1 MRFNIGVKEAQYIQK
16 SFKFSPLI
24 GLDRVLFAPLGVEK
38 KLISEGVIKQ
48 GHSGAKELDT
58 TYRYLFSAWEKMRYS
73 IVNPNREK
81 DENFFCVLSNEN
93 EILLIEQD
101 AHTLSI
107 ELIDFKIEIMDNIIT
122 NMLKTKNEISCNST
136 PYNIALSMKD
146 FSEFLVCR
154 TKGSLSEWS
163 GKLGLSEDEISSFL
177 NYVNDENSFTML
189 LCEDHIQG
197 IGMLLKTVPT
207 NQGIYALKHITPKDL
222 SKEKMVLLKGSL
234 QNIVD
239 SVYVF

>member
-1 MRFNIGVKEAQYIQK
+1 MLLLAFRG
-16 SFKFSPLI
+16 
-24 GLDRVLFAPLGVEK
+24 
-38 KLISEGVIKQ
+38 
-48 GHSGAKELDT
+48 KELRTARTHTGDDQAEET
-58 TYRYLFSAWEKMRYS
+58 TKEDRAGHTIPGGLQHRRYGGSLQLGEHLLEHRLHLRRGRRLAQELLQRSG
-73 IVNPNREK
+73 
-81 DENFFCVLSNEN
+81 
-93 EILLIEQD
+93 ILLQIGTV
-101 AHTLSI
+101 AHHAMQVDGLRQT
-107 ELIDFKIEIMDNIIT
+107 ENHTGKGRENQHIT
-122 NMLKTKNEISCNST
+122 ITAEEGE
-136 PYNIALSMKD
+136 AL
-146 FSEFLVCR
+146 L
-154 TKGSLSEWS
+154 G